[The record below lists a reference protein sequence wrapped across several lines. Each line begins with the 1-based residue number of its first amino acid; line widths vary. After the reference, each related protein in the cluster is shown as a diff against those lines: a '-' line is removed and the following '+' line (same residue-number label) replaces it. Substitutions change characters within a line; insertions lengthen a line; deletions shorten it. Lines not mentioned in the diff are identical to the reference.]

1 MRSSVHG
8 IRTQHLG
15 QSYTQTFIDV
25 LAEFSGYGTLHSQP
39 MFTLA
44 TIAAVAVTGMIIVA
58 RWMMGRFSGTR
69 ALRDVTVSRDWLV
82 RHHAQD
88 RS

>member
-1 MRSSVHG
+1 
-8 IRTQHLG
+8 
-15 QSYTQTFIDV
+15 V
-25 LAEFSGYGTLHSQP
+25 LAQFNGYGTLHART

-44 TIAAVAVTGMIIVA
+44 TIAAVAVTGMLIFLG
-58 RWMMGRFSGTR
+58 RWMLGRFSGSR

>member
-1 MRSSVHG
+1 
-8 IRTQHLG
+8 
-15 QSYTQTFIDV
+15 
-25 LAEFSGYGTLHSQP
+25 

-44 TIAAVAVTGMIIVA
+44 TIAAVAVTGTLILIA
-58 RWMMGRFSGTR
+58 RWMMGRSSGVR

-82 RHHAQD
+82 RHHTQD

>member
-1 MRSSVHG
+1 
-8 IRTQHLG
+8 
-15 QSYTQTFIDV
+15 
-25 LAEFSGYGTLHSQP
+25 

-44 TIAAVAVTGMIIVA
+44 TIAAVAVTGMILIA
-58 RWMMGRFSGTR
+58 RWMMGRFSGNR

>member
-1 MRSSVHG
+1 
-8 IRTQHLG
+8 
-15 QSYTQTFIDV
+15 
-25 LAEFSGYGTLHSQP
+25 

-44 TIAAVAVTGMIIVA
+44 TIAAVAVASMLVLLA
-58 RWMMGRFSGTR
+58 RWMMGRFSGSR

>member
-1 MRSSVHG
+1 
-8 IRTQHLG
+8 
-15 QSYTQTFIDV
+15 
-25 LAEFSGYGTLHSQP
+25 
-39 MFTLA
+39 MFTIA
-44 TIAAVAVTGMIIVA
+44 TIAAVAVTGMLIVGA
-58 RWMMGRFSGTR
+58 RWMLGRFSGPR